1 MFEVQ
6 IVAARV
12 EDCSSW
18 WANLRPQTVVF
29 GKVLWKKSCLDIY
42 IWVVVKI
49 MVPFWIPITIRHL
62 IYRVTLNP
70 KP

>member
-6 IVAARV
+6 ILAARV

-29 GKVLWKKSCLDIY
+29 GKVLRKKSCLYIY
-42 IWVVVKI
+42 IH
-49 MVPFWIPITIRHL
+49 TY
-62 IYRVTLNP
+62 IYTYRWLSKLWSLSGSLLQYST
-70 KP
+70 